1 MPCRGTVNEDNRN
14 DEGRNP
20 PLSPVP
26 TSHRTGRPGSIESS
40 TPEMEV
46 RWDGLGRKG
55 AARLQYGFRSPSQPV
70 EGPVEE
76 PSNTVEA
83 LASSSLARAFRSGG
97 GI

>member
-14 DEGRNP
+14 DEGR
-20 PLSPVP
+20 SPRRRP
-26 TSHRTGRPGSIESS
+26 FLASHRTGCPGSIESS
-40 TPEMEV
+40 TPEMKV
-46 RWDGLGRKG
+46 RWDGLGRKR

-76 PSNTVEA
+76 PHNTVEA
-83 LASSSLARAFRSGG
+83 PVSNPLTRAFRSGG

>member
-1 MPCRGTVNEDNRN
+1 MKDEAPRCR
-14 DEGRNP
+14 P
-20 PLSPVP
+20 FLA
-26 TSHRTGRPGSIESS
+26 SHRTGRPGSIESS

-83 LASSSLARAFRSGG
+83 LASIPLARAFGSGG